1 MGEEGFFA
9 RLKHGLS
16 KSHAGFVSRID
27 RLVSGKNVID
37 EALLD
42 ELEEIL
48 ITADLGTNTT
58 SRLISDLHQG
68 AGRNEL
74 AEPQDVKEYLR
85 GSILAILKTAEGPL
99 DIGSSS
105 GTEPFVIMVVGVN
118 GVGKTTT
125 IGKLAG
131 RHKSEGK
138 KILFAAS
145 DTFRAA
151 AAEQL
156 EAWAQRIGVN
166 MVKQSRGSDP
176 SAVAFDAIQAA
187 KARALDIVFI
197 DTAGRL
203 HTKENLMEELKKM
216 KRIVGRECPGAPHE
230 ILLILDATTG
240 QNAISQTRLF
250 NEALGITGI
259 ALTKL
264 DGTAKGGIIIGITE
278 SFHIP
283 IQYIGIGEKMDD
295 LREFDAEEFVA
306 ALF

>member
-1 MGEEGFFA
+1 MGGEGFFE
-9 RLKHGLS
+9 RLRRGLS
-16 KSHAGFVSRID
+16 KTHAGFVSQID
-27 RLVSGKNVID
+27 RIVSGKKEID
-37 EALLD
+37 EALLE

-48 ITADLGTNTT
+48 ITADVGMDTT
-58 SRLISDLHQG
+58 LRLINDLRQRT
-68 AGRNEL
+68 GRNEL
-74 AEPQDVKEYLR
+74 DDPRKVREYIRDSVLT
-85 GSILAILKTAEGPL
+85 ILKAAENPL
-99 DIGSSS
+99 DIDSS
-105 GTEPFVIMVVGVN
+105 GSKPFVILVVGVN

-131 RHKSEGK
+131 KYQSGGK
-138 KILFAAS
+138 RILFAAS

-156 EAWAQRIGVN
+156 EAWANRIGAD
-166 MVKQSRGSDP
+166 MVRQSRGSDP
-176 SAVAFDAIQAA
+176 SAVAFDAVEAA
-187 KARALDIVFI
+187 KARGIDVLFI

-203 HTKENLMEELKKM
+203 HTKENLMEELKKI
-216 KRIVGRECPGAPHE
+216 KRIVERQCPEAPHE

-259 ALTKL
+259 VLTKL

-283 IQYIGIGEKMDD
+283 IRYIGIGEHMDD
-295 LREFDAEEFVA
+295 LREFNADQFVA

>member
-1 MGEEGFFA
+1 MGEEGFFE
-9 RLKHGLS
+9 RLRKGLS
-16 KSHAGFVSRID
+16 KTHAGFLTQID
-27 RLVSGKNVID
+27 RLISGKKRID
-37 EALLD
+37 ETLLE

-58 SRLISDLHQG
+58 YRLMSDLHQRV
-68 AGRNEL
+68 GRNEL
-74 AEPQDVKEYLR
+74 ADPQRVKEYLR
-85 GSILAILKTAEGPL
+85 EAILAVLKTSEGLL
-99 DIGSSS
+99 DIGSS

-125 IGKLAG
+125 IGKLAS
-131 RHKSEGK
+131 RYSSKGK

-151 AAEQL
+151 AVEQL

-166 MVKQSRGSDP
+166 MVRQSRGSDP

-203 HTKENLMEELKKM
+203 HTKKNLMEELKKM

-250 NEALGITGI
+250 NETLGVTGI
-259 ALTKL
+259 AITKL
-264 DGTAKGGIIIGITE
+264 DGTAKGGIIIAITE

-283 IQYIGIGEKMDD
+283 IRYIGIGEHMDD
-295 LREFDAEEFVA
+295 LREFNAEEFVA

>member
-1 MGEEGFFA
+1 MGEEGFFE
-9 RLKHGLS
+9 RLKKGLS
-16 KSHAGFVSRID
+16 KTHAGFVTQID
-27 RLVSGKNVID
+27 RLISGKKEID
-37 EALLD
+37 EALLE

-48 ITADLGTNTT
+48 ITADLGTDTT
-58 SRLISDLHQG
+58 YRLINDLHQRV
-68 AGRNEL
+68 GRSEL
-74 AEPQDVKEYLR
+74 VDPQRVKEYLR
-85 GSILAILKTAEGPL
+85 DSVLAILKTAESSL
-99 DIGSSS
+99 DIDSV
-105 GTEPFVIMVVGVN
+105 GTRPFVIMVVGVN

-125 IGKLAG
+125 IGKLAS
-131 RHKSEGK
+131 RYMSKGK

-156 EAWAQRIGVN
+156 EAWAKRIGVN

-187 KARALDIVFI
+187 KARYFDMVFI

-216 KRIVGRECPGAPHE
+216 KRIVGRQCPGAPHE

-240 QNAISQTRLF
+240 QNAISQTRFF

-283 IQYIGIGEKMDD
+283 IRYIGIGEKMDD
-295 LREFDAEEFVA
+295 LREFNAEEFTA
-306 ALF
+306 ALL

>member
-1 MGEEGFFA
+1 MGEEGFFE
-9 RLKHGLS
+9 RLKKGLS
-16 KSHAGFVSRID
+16 KTHAGFITQID
-27 RLVSGKNVID
+27 RLISGKKGID
-37 EALLD
+37 ETLLE

-48 ITADLGTNTT
+48 ITADLGTDTT
-58 SRLISDLHQG
+58 YRLINDLHQG
-68 AGRNEL
+68 VGRNEL
-74 AEPQDVKEYLR
+74 VDPQRLKEFLR
-85 GSILAILKTAEGPL
+85 ESILAILKTAQNPL
-99 DIGSSS
+99 DIDSS

-125 IGKLAG
+125 IGKLAS
-131 RHKSEGK
+131 RYRSKGK

-156 EAWAQRIGVN
+156 EAWAKRIGVN

-187 KARALDIVFI
+187 KARYFDMVFI

-216 KRIVGRECPGAPHE
+216 KRIVGRQCPGAPHE

-240 QNAISQTRLF
+240 QNAISQTRFF

-283 IQYIGIGEKMDD
+283 IRYIGIGEKMDD
-295 LREFDAEEFVA
+295 LREFNAEEFVA
-306 ALF
+306 ALL

>member
-1 MGEEGFFA
+1 MGGEGFFE
-9 RLKHGLS
+9 RLRRGLS
-16 KSHAGFVSRID
+16 KTHAGFVSQID
-27 RLVSGKNVID
+27 RLVSGKKEID
-37 EALLD
+37 EGLLE

-48 ITADLGTNTT
+48 ITADLGMDTT
-58 SRLISDLHQG
+58 LRLIDDLHQ
-68 AGRNEL
+68 RVERSEL
-74 AEPQDVKEYLR
+74 GDPQRVKGYIR
-85 GSILAILKTAEGPL
+85 DSILAILKTAESPL
-99 DIGSSS
+99 DIDSS
-105 GTEPFVIMVVGVN
+105 EAKPFVILVVGVN

-125 IGKLAG
+125 IGKLADKY
-131 RHKSEGK
+131 RSKGK

-156 EAWAQRIGVN
+156 ESWANRIGVN

-176 SAVAFDAIQAA
+176 SAVAFDAIEAA
-187 KARALDIVFI
+187 KARGIDILFI

-203 HTKENLMEELKKM
+203 HTKETLMEELRKM

-250 NEALGITGI
+250 NEALEVTGI

-283 IQYIGIGEKMDD
+283 IRYIGVGEKLDD
-295 LREFDAEEFVA
+295 LREFNAEEFVA

>member
-1 MGEEGFFA
+1 MGEEGFFE
-9 RLKHGLS
+9 RLKKGLS
-16 KSHAGFVSRID
+16 KTHVGFVTQID
-27 RLVSGKNVID
+27 RLISGKKGID
-37 EALLD
+37 ESLLE

-58 SRLISDLHQG
+58 SRLIDNLHQR

-74 AEPQDVKEYLR
+74 GDPQRVKEYIR
-85 GSILAILKTAEGPL
+85 DSILATLKTAESPL
-99 DIGSSS
+99 DIDSS
-105 GTEPFVIMVVGVN
+105 GTKPFVIMVVGVN

-125 IGKLAG
+125 IGKMAG
-131 RHKSEGK
+131 RYRFKGK

-145 DTFRAA
+145 DTYRPA

-156 EAWAQRIGVN
+156 EVWAQRIEVD

-176 SAVAFDAIQAA
+176 SAVAFDTIQAA
-187 KARALDIVFI
+187 KAKCFDIVFI

-203 HTKENLMEELKKM
+203 HTKENPMEELKKM

-240 QNAISQTRLF
+240 QNAISQTRNF

-283 IQYIGIGEKMDD
+283 IRYIGVGERMDD
-295 LREFDAEEFVA
+295 LREFNAEEFVA

>member
-1 MGEEGFFA
+1 MGEEGFFE
-9 RLKHGLS
+9 RLRKGLS
-16 KSHAGFVSRID
+16 KTHAGFVSQID
-27 RLVSGKNVID
+27 RLVSGKKGID
-37 EALLD
+37 ETLLE

-48 ITADLGTNTT
+48 ITADLGTDTT
-58 SRLISDLHQG
+58 FRLINELHERT
-68 AGRNEL
+68 GRNEL
-74 AEPQDVKEYLR
+74 DDPQRVKEYIKN
-85 GSILAILKTAEGPL
+85 SILAILKTAESPL
-99 DIGSSS
+99 DIDSP
-105 GTEPFVIMVVGVN
+105 EAKPFVIMVVGVN

-131 RHKSEGK
+131 KYQSGGK
-138 KILFAAS
+138 KILLAAS

-151 AAEQL
+151 ATEQL
-156 EAWAQRIGVN
+156 EAWAERIGAN

-176 SAVAFDAIQAA
+176 SAVAYDAIHA
-187 KARALDIVFI
+187 ARARSFDIVFI

-203 HTKENLMEELKKM
+203 HTKENLMEELRKL

-264 DGTAKGGIIIGITE
+264 DGTAKGGIIVGITE

-283 IQYIGIGEKMDD
+283 LRYIGVGEKMDD
-295 LREFDAEEFVA
+295 LREFDAEQFVT

>member
-1 MGEEGFFA
+1 MGEEGFFE
-9 RLKHGLS
+9 RLKRGLS
-16 KSHAGFVSRID
+16 KTHAGFVSQID
-27 RLVSGKNVID
+27 RLVSGKKGID
-37 EALLD
+37 ETLLE

-48 ITADLGTNTT
+48 ITADLGTDTT
-58 SRLISDLHQG
+58 FRLINELHQR

-74 AEPQDVKEYLR
+74 DDPQSVKEYIR
-85 GSILAILKTAEGPL
+85 DSILAILKTAECPL
-99 DIGSSS
+99 DIDSS
-105 GTEPFVIMVVGVN
+105 GAKPFVIMVVGVN

-131 RHKSEGK
+131 KYQFGGK
-138 KILFAAS
+138 KILLAAS

-151 AAEQL
+151 ATEQL
-156 EAWAQRIGVN
+156 EAWAERVGAH

-176 SAVAFDAIQAA
+176 SAVAYDAIHAA
-187 KARALDIVFI
+187 KARSSDIVFI

-203 HTKENLMEELKKM
+203 HTKENLMEELRKL

-264 DGTAKGGIIIGITE
+264 DGTAKGGIIVGITE

-283 IQYIGIGEKMDD
+283 IRYIGVGEKMDD
-295 LREFDAEEFVA
+295 LREFDAGQFVA

>member
-1 MGEEGFFA
+1 
-9 RLKHGLS
+9 
-16 KSHAGFVSRID
+16 
-27 RLVSGKNVID
+27 
-37 EALLD
+37 
-42 ELEEIL
+42 
-48 ITADLGTNTT
+48 LGTDTT
-58 SRLISDLHQG
+58 FRLINELQQR

-74 AEPQDVKEYLR
+74 NDPQRVKEYIKD
-85 GSILAILKTAEGPL
+85 SILAILKTAENPV
-99 DIGSSS
+99 DIDSS
-105 GTEPFVIMVVGVN
+105 GAKPFVIMVVGVN

-131 RHKSEGK
+131 KYQSGGK
-138 KILFAAS
+138 KILLAAS

-151 AAEQL
+151 ATEQL
-156 EAWAQRIGVN
+156 EAWAERIGAN

-176 SAVAFDAIQAA
+176 SAVAYDAVHAA
-187 KARALDIVFI
+187 KARSFDIVFV

-203 HTKENLMEELKKM
+203 HTKENLMEELRKL

-264 DGTAKGGIIIGITE
+264 DGTAKGGIIVGIGITE

-283 IQYIGIGEKMDD
+283 IRYIGVGEKMDD

>member
-1 MGEEGFFA
+1 MGEEGFFT
-9 RLKHGLS
+9 RLKQGLS
-16 KSHAGFVSRID
+16 KTHAGFVSQID
-27 RLVSGKNVID
+27 RLISGKNVID
-37 EALLD
+37 EALL
-42 ELEEIL
+42 EKLEEIL

-58 SRLISDLHQG
+58 YRLIRDLHQVV
-68 AGRNEL
+68 GRDEL
-74 AEPQDVKEYLR
+74 ADPQKVKEYLR

-99 DIGSSS
+99 DIDSS
-105 GTEPFVIMVVGVN
+105 GAGPFVIMVVGVN

-131 RHKSEGK
+131 RYKPEGR

-187 KARALDIVFI
+187 KARKIDIVFI

-203 HTKENLMEELKKM
+203 HTKENLMEELNKM
-216 KRIVGRECPGAPHE
+216 KRIVARECPGAPHE

-250 NEALGITGI
+250 NEALGVTGI
-259 ALTKL
+259 AITKL

-283 IQYIGIGEKMDD
+283 IRYIGIGEKMDD
-295 LREFDAEEFVA
+295 LREFNAEEFVD

>member
-1 MGEEGFFA
+1 MGEEGFFE
-9 RLKHGLS
+9 RLRKGLS
-16 KSHAGFVSRID
+16 KTHAGFVSQID
-27 RLVSGKNVID
+27 RLVSGKKGID
-37 EALLD
+37 ETLLE

-48 ITADLGTNTT
+48 ITADLGTDTT
-58 SRLISDLHQG
+58 FRLINELQQR

-74 AEPQDVKEYLR
+74 NDPQRVKDYIKD
-85 GSILAILKTAEGPL
+85 SILAILKTAENPV
-99 DIGSSS
+99 DIDSS
-105 GTEPFVIMVVGVN
+105 GAKPFVIMVVGVN

-131 RHKSEGK
+131 KYQSGGK
-138 KILFAAS
+138 KTLLAAS

-151 AAEQL
+151 ATEQL
-156 EAWAQRIGVN
+156 EVWAARIGAN
-166 MVKQSRGSDP
+166 IVKQSRGSDP
-176 SAVAFDAIQAA
+176 SAVAYDAVHAA
-187 KARALDIVFI
+187 KARSFDIVFV

-203 HTKENLMEELKKM
+203 HTKENLMEELRKL

-264 DGTAKGGIIIGITE
+264 DGTAKGGIIVGITE

-283 IQYIGIGEKMDD
+283 IRYIGVGEKMDD

>member
-1 MGEEGFFA
+1 VGEEGFFE
-9 RLKHGLS
+9 RLKQGLS
-16 KSHAGFVSRID
+16 KTHAGFVSQID
-27 RLVSGKNVID
+27 RLVSGKKRVD
-37 EALLD
+37 EALLE

-48 ITADLGTNTT
+48 ITADLGTDTT
-58 SRLISDLHQG
+58 YRLINDLHQR
-68 AGRNEL
+68 AGRAEL
-74 AEPQDVKEYLR
+74 GDPQRVKEYIR
-85 GSILAILKTAEGPL
+85 DSILAILKTAETPL
-99 DIGSSS
+99 DVDSS
-105 GTEPFVIMVVGVN
+105 GAKPFVIMVVGVN

-125 IGKLAG
+125 IGKLAA
-131 RHKSEGK
+131 RYKSDGK

-151 AAEQL
+151 ANEQL
-156 EAWAQRIGVN
+156 EAWAKRIGVN

-187 KARALDIVFI
+187 KARQLDIVFI

-203 HTKENLMEELKKM
+203 HTKENLMEELGKI
-216 KRIVGRECPGAPHE
+216 KRIVGRQCPGAPHE

-240 QNAISQTRLF
+240 QNAISQTTLF
-250 NEALGITGI
+250 NEAVGITGI

-264 DGTAKGGIIIGITE
+264 DGTARGGIIIGVTD

-283 IQYIGIGEKMDD
+283 IRYVGVGEKMDD
-295 LREFDAEEFVA
+295 LREFNAEEFVA

>member
-1 MGEEGFFA
+1 MGEEGFFE
-9 RLKHGLS
+9 RLRRGLS
-16 KSHAGFVSRID
+16 RTHVGLITQID
-27 RLVSGKNVID
+27 RLISGKKGID
-37 EALLD
+37 EALL
-42 ELEEIL
+42 EEVEEIL

-58 SRLISDLHQG
+58 SRLIDNLHQM
-68 AGRNEL
+68 AGRDEL
-74 AEPQDVKEYLR
+74 GDPQRVKEYLR
-85 GSILAILKTAEGPL
+85 DSILAILKTAESPL
-99 DIGSSS
+99 DIDSS
-105 GTEPFVIMVVGVN
+105 GAKPFVIMVVGVN

-131 RHKSEGK
+131 KYRSEGK
-138 KILFAAS
+138 KILCAAS

-156 EAWAQRIGVN
+156 EVWARRIEVD

-216 KRIVGRECPGAPHE
+216 KRIVARECPGAPHE

-240 QNAISQTRLF
+240 QNAIPQTRLF

-283 IQYIGIGEKMDD
+283 IRYIGVGEKMDD
-295 LREFDAEEFVA
+295 LREFNAEEFVT

>member
-1 MGEEGFFA
+1 MGEEGFFE
-9 RLKHGLS
+9 RLKKGLS
-16 KSHAGFVSRID
+16 KTHAGFVTQID
-27 RLVSGKNVID
+27 RLISGKKEID
-37 EALLD
+37 EALLE

-48 ITADLGTNTT
+48 ITADLGTDTT
-58 SRLISDLHQG
+58 YRLINDLHQRV
-68 AGRNEL
+68 GRSEL
-74 AEPQDVKEYLR
+74 VDPQRVKEYLR
-85 GSILAILKTAEGPL
+85 DSVLAILKTAESPL
-99 DIGSSS
+99 DIDSV
-105 GTEPFVIMVVGVN
+105 GTRPFVIMVVGVN

-125 IGKLAG
+125 IGKLAS
-131 RHKSEGK
+131 RYMSKGK

-156 EAWAQRIGVN
+156 EDWAQRIGVN

-176 SAVAFDAIQAA
+176 SAVAFDAIQSA
-187 KARALDIVFI
+187 KARYFDIVFI

-216 KRIVGRECPGAPHE
+216 KRIVGRQCPGAPHE

-240 QNAISQTRLF
+240 QNAISQTRFF

-283 IQYIGIGEKMDD
+283 IRYIGIGEKMDD
-295 LREFDAEEFVA
+295 LREFNAEEFTA
-306 ALF
+306 ALL

>member
-1 MGEEGFFA
+1 MEEKGLFT
-9 RLKHGLS
+9 RLKQGLS
-16 KSHAGFVSRID
+16 KTHAGFVSRID

-58 SRLISDLHQG
+58 SRLISDLNQG

-74 AEPQDVKEYLR
+74 ADPQRVKEYLR
-85 GSILAILKTAEGPL
+85 DSILAILKTAEGPL
-99 DIGSSS
+99 DLGSS
-105 GTEPFVIMVVGVN
+105 GTGPFVIMVVGVN

-187 KARALDIVFI
+187 KARQLDIVFI

-216 KRIVGRECPGAPHE
+216 KRIVARECPGAPHE

-250 NEALGITGI
+250 HEALGVTGI
-259 ALTKL
+259 AITKL

-283 IQYIGIGEKMDD
+283 IRYIGIGEKTDD
-295 LREFDAEEFVA
+295 LREFNAEEFVA

>member
-1 MGEEGFFA
+1 MGEEGFFE
-9 RLKHGLS
+9 RLRKGLS
-16 KSHAGFVSRID
+16 KTHAGFVSQID
-27 RLVSGKNVID
+27 RLVSGKKGID
-37 EALLD
+37 ETLLE

-48 ITADLGTNTT
+48 ITADLGTDTT
-58 SRLISDLHQG
+58 FRLINELQQR

-74 AEPQDVKEYLR
+74 NDPQRIKEYIKD
-85 GSILAILKTAEGPL
+85 SILAILKTAENPV
-99 DIGSSS
+99 DIDSS
-105 GTEPFVIMVVGVN
+105 GAKPFVIMVVGVN

-131 RHKSEGK
+131 KYQSGGK
-138 KILFAAS
+138 KTLLAAS

-151 AAEQL
+151 ATEQL
-156 EAWAQRIGVN
+156 EVWAERIGAN
-166 MVKQSRGSDP
+166 IVKQSRGSDP
-176 SAVAFDAIQAA
+176 SAVAYDAVHAA
-187 KARALDIVFI
+187 KARSFDIVFV

-203 HTKENLMEELKKM
+203 HTKENLMEELRKL

-264 DGTAKGGIIIGITE
+264 DGTAKGGIIVGITE

-283 IQYIGIGEKMDD
+283 IRYIGVGEKMDD

>member
-1 MGEEGFFA
+1 MGEEGFFE
-9 RLKHGLS
+9 RLRKGLS
-16 KSHAGFVSRID
+16 KTHAGFVSQID
-27 RLVSGKNVID
+27 RLVSGKKGID
-37 EALLD
+37 ETLLE

-48 ITADLGTNTT
+48 ITADLGTDTT
-58 SRLISDLHQG
+58 FRLINELHKRT
-68 AGRNEL
+68 GRNEL
-74 AEPQDVKEYLR
+74 DDPHRIKEYIED
-85 GSILAILKTAEGPL
+85 SILAILKTAESPL
-99 DIGSSS
+99 DIDSP
-105 GTEPFVIMVVGVN
+105 EAKPFVIMVVGVN

-131 RHKSEGK
+131 KYQSGGK
-138 KILFAAS
+138 KILLAAS

-151 AAEQL
+151 ATEQL
-156 EAWAQRIGVN
+156 EAWAERIGAN

-176 SAVAFDAIQAA
+176 SAVAYDAIHAA
-187 KARALDIVFI
+187 KARSFDIVLI

-203 HTKENLMEELKKM
+203 HTKENLMEELRKL

-264 DGTAKGGIIIGITE
+264 DGTAKGGIIVGITE

-283 IQYIGIGEKMDD
+283 LRYIGVGEKMDD
-295 LREFDAEEFVA
+295 LREFDAEQFVA

>member
-1 MGEEGFFA
+1 MGGEGFFE
-9 RLKHGLS
+9 RLRQGLS
-16 KSHAGFVSRID
+16 KTHAGFVSQID
-27 RLVSGKNVID
+27 RLVSGKKEID
-37 EALLD
+37 EGLIE
-42 ELEEIL
+42 ELEEVL
-48 ITADLGTNTT
+48 IIADLGMDTT
-58 SRLISDLHQG
+58 TRLIDDLSQR
-68 AGRNEL
+68 AERSEL
-74 AEPQDVKEYLR
+74 GDPQKVKEYIR
-85 GSILAILKTAEGPL
+85 DSILTILKTAEKPL
-99 DIGSSS
+99 DIDSLESK
-105 GTEPFVIMVVGVN
+105 PFVILVIGVN

-125 IGKLAG
+125 IGKLADKY
-131 RHKSEGK
+131 RSKGK

-156 EAWAQRIGVN
+156 EAWANRIGVS

-176 SAVAFDAIQAA
+176 SAVAFDAIEAA
-187 KARALDIVFI
+187 KARGIDILFI

-203 HTKENLMEELKKM
+203 HTKENLMEELKKI
-216 KRIVGRECPGAPHE
+216 KRVVGRQCPGAPHE

-250 NEALGITGI
+250 NEALEITGV

-264 DGTAKGGIIIGITE
+264 DGTAKGGIIVGITE

-283 IQYIGIGEKMDD
+283 IRFVGIGEKMDD
-295 LREFDAEEFVA
+295 LREFNAEEFVA